1 MDMMKVDLSFDIE
14 METSEGVAQVNTL
27 IVIAHALK
35 LKVIAEGVLA
45 EHHMCQFLALYCDK
59 RQGFLFSNR

>member
-1 MDMMKVDLSFDIE
+1 MASTLSIPRPPMDMMKVDLSFDIE

-35 LKVIAEGVLA
+35 LKVIAEGV
-45 EHHMCQFLALYCDK
+45 
-59 RQGFLFSNR
+59 